1 MMMGQIQD
9 VAAAICGTLIITAVF
24 MMMSPSASG
33 SKTLRFSASL
43 FFLLSLAAPF
53 AGEQAYWRSDP
64 ALLAPEREM
73 DFQSLTQR
81 QLLAAFESRLTAEAE
96 QILADEG
103 ITPEGLRFSIHIG
116 EDNRISI
123 TSLELLLKEGDRG
136 RCDRGIA
143 RLNEAFGL
151 TVQLAFSEDGS
162 GEG

>member
-1 MMMGQIQD
+1 MMMGQIKD
-9 VAAAICGTLIITAVF
+9 IAAAICGTLIITAIF

-43 FFLLSLAAPF
+43 FFLLSLAAPLV
-53 AGEQAYWRSDP
+53 GEQAYWRSDP
-64 ALLAPEREM
+64 ALMAPEQDM

-81 QLLAAFESRLTAEAE
+81 QLLTAFEGRLTAEAK

-103 ITPEGLRFSIHIG
+103 ITPEEVRFSIHIG

-123 TSLELLLKEGDRG
+123 TSLELLLKEEDRE
-136 RCDRGIA
+136 RCSKGIA

-151 TVQLAFSEDGS
+151 TVQLAFSEGGS